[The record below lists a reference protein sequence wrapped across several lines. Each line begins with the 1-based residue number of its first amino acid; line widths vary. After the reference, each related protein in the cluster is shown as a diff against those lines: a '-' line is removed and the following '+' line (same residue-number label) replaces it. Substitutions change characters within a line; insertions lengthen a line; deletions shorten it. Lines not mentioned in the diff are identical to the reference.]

1 MQFAPLAKNHG
12 WYAVGVMSLH
22 LGDILITTTE
32 TLLSAFNDGKGTII
46 DSGTTDSYLPRVIAR
61 PFRRAWETITGHV
74 HSNKL
79 ERYTYARFRRLPNI
93 TITVHGLR
101 GTSIRWSATPSN
113 YMEEM
118 AITRTNSGLRS
129 ARIIKR
135 VEPWEGTKSFT
146 NRIYVDEPNG
156 CVVGGNWMADHDV
169 LFDVQGKR
177 IGIARAECTSQESP
191 YIIV

>member
-1 MQFAPLAKNHG
+1 
-12 WYAVGVMSLH
+12 
-22 LGDILITTTE
+22 
-32 TLLSAFNDGKGTII
+32 
-46 DSGTTDSYLPRVIAR
+46 
-61 PFRRAWETITGHV
+61 
-74 HSNKL
+74 
-79 ERYTYARFRRLPNI
+79 
-93 TITVHGLR
+93 
-101 GTSIRWSATPSN
+101 
-113 YMEEM
+113 MEEM
-118 AITRTNSGLRS
+118 AVTRTNSELRS

-135 VEPWEGTKSFT
+135 VDITKPWEGTKSFT